1 MRWGRC
7 YGLVEDTGR
16 VFESRKGEGSRSSR
30 DSYGRSERE
39 AEELKK
45 RQRTVERAGWEVF
58 IFVEAAE
65 RECFRI
71 IQDSPRDRPRSGVV
85 FLLRGFLPLTFR
97 SRNRHRTSIFREIHA
112 TVLGCASHVIQLLCS
127 FFARLRL
134 WPPTSRRPSP
144 PPPHPLKCHVR
155 KLTGLLVETRRA
167 LLPIPT

>member
-58 IFVEAAE
+58 IFV
-65 RECFRI
+65 
-71 IQDSPRDRPRSGVV
+71 
-85 FLLRGFLPLTFR
+85 
-97 SRNRHRTSIFREIHA
+97 
-112 TVLGCASHVIQLLCS
+112 
-127 FFARLRL
+127 
-134 WPPTSRRPSP
+134 RRQNGSAF
-144 PPPHPLKCHVR
+144 
-155 KLTGLLVETRRA
+155 E
-167 LLPIPT
+167 